1 MKKINLL
8 MIALVGALTLTLTS
22 CDECKDVTCENG
34 GTCSEGTCECAD
46 DFFGD
51 ACEVECVN
59 GTYADGTCGCDAG
72 YEGEA
77 CTVLSRADMIGSYT
91 GNDACS
97 STGASSD
104 YSSTIAASGASD
116 DGVLVTGLWAGFFI
130 NTITGTVD
138 GDVITIADQEPD
150 SDGYRIEGTGTYADG
165 GIAWDFDVTETATS
179 NVDQCTMSATKQ

>member
-1 MKKINLL
+1 

-46 DFFGD
+46 DFYGD

-77 CTVLSRADMIGSYT
+77 CTVLSREDMIGSYT
-91 GNDACS
+91 GSDACS
-97 STGASSD
+97 ASGASSD
-104 YSSTIAASGASD
+104 YTSTVAASSSSE
-116 DGVLVTGLWAGFFI
+116 DGVLLTGLWAGFFI

-138 GDVITIADQEPD
+138 GDVITIANQEPD
-150 SDGYRIEGTGTYADG
+150 SDGYTIEGTGTYADG
-165 GIAWDFDVTETATS
+165 GIAWDFTVTDTETN

>member
-1 MKKINLL
+1 

-22 CDECKDVTCENG
+22 CDECRDVTCENG
-34 GTCSEGTCECAD
+34 GTCAEGICECAD

-51 ACEVECVN
+51 ACEAECVN

-104 YSSTIAASGASD
+104 YNSIVTASSASD
-116 DGVLVTGLWAGFFI
+116 EGVLISGLWAKFFI
-130 NTITGTVD
+130 NTISGTVD
-138 GDVITIADQEPD
+138 GNVITIANQEPD
-150 SDGYRIEGTGTYADG
+150 GDGFTIEGTGTYTDG
-165 GIAWDFDVTETATS
+165 GIAWNFTITEIAS
-179 NVDQCTMSATKQ
+179 SDIDQCTMSAVKQ